1 MWISRKKEKEKEKE
15 NEKKKEKR
23 KEKGKEKKK
32 EKEKG
37 KEKKGTSKLNQN
49 KQPTI
54 ETTLNI
60 KSLFCSKVRNLS
72 LYILVFEM
80 L

>member
-1 MWISRKKEKEKEKE
+1 MWNSREKEE
-15 NEKKKEKR
+15 EKKKK
-23 KEKGKEKKK
+23 KGK
-32 EKEKG
+32 
-37 KEKKGTSKLNQN
+37 TKLNQN